1 MLDCIEI
8 FIDFID
14 KNLISSDPDLLTEE
28 FMRKYKDHLI
38 WEDVLRNKILEEDFI
53 LEMKSYVLTP
63 ELIGVLFETQN
74 LSTSLKDRIRKILKS
89 V

>member
-1 MLDCIEI
+1 
-8 FIDFID
+8 
-14 KNLISSDPDLLTEE
+14 
-28 FMRKYKDHLI
+28 MRKYKDHLI